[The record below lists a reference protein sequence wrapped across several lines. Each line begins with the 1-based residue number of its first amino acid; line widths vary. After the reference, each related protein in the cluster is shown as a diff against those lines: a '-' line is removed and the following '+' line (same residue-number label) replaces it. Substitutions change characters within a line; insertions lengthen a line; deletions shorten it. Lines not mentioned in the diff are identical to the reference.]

1 MAKRRQFSR
10 EFKAQVV
17 LGVLTGV
24 QSQAEV
30 CRKHTLGANLLGL
43 WKSTFLERAHLVFD
57 NEAAHLGR
65 AGADRRTGAGAGS
78 HDPGERALKKS
89 LEQAGLTLDEKR
101 EMMLLLREQFPINM
115 LCEVLGVPRSS
126 AYYEPRPDEDRPLL
140 DALIEVA
147 GQWPTYG
154 YRRLTKQL
162 QREGHAVN
170 AKRVRRL
177 MHELGIMGK
186 ALERKPRT
194 TDSGHSYPRYP
205 NLVEDLKVTLPDQVW
220 VADITYIRLRK
231 EFVYLSVLMDVYTR
245 CIRGWHLGRGLDQE
259 LTLVALRRAFEHGR
273 PEIHHSDQGVQYA
286 ATAYVDMLINS
297 NVKISMANVGEPEEN
312 GYAERLMRTIKEE
325 EVDLSGYE
333 DFGDALRGLGRFL
346 DDVYNRKRIH
356 SSLGYLTPAEFEGQ
370 WREKHSASA

>member
-1 MAKRRQFSR
+1 
-10 EFKAQVV
+10 
-17 LGVLTGV
+17 
-24 QSQAEV
+24 
-30 CRKHTLGANLLGL
+30 
-43 WKSTFLERAHLVFD
+43 
-57 NEAAHLGR
+57 
-65 AGADRRTGAGAGS
+65 
-78 HDPGERALKKS
+78 
-89 LEQAGLTLDEKR
+89 
-101 EMMLLLREQFPINM
+101 MMLLLREQFPINM

-186 ALERKPRT
+186 APERKPRT
-194 TDSGHSYPRYP
+194 TDSGHAYPRYP
-205 NLVEDLKVTLPDQVW
+205 NLVEDLKVTRPDQVW

-286 ATAYVDMLINS
+286 ATAYVDMLIDS
-297 NVKISMANVGEPEEN
+297 KVKISMANVGEPEEN
-312 GYAERLMRTIKEE
+312 GYAERLMRTIKT
-325 EVDLSGYE
+325 DPTTTRNLHTRSRSGYNQRS
-333 DFGDALRGLGRFL
+333 DRLPLGFVGSGPLVPGSTLFPR
-346 DDVYNRKRIH
+346 RICTMPRH
-356 SSLGYLTPAEFEGQ
+356 P
-370 WREKHSASA
+370 SAVAPPRA